1 MKLGAWGGDQVVC
14 VRGVTCAMI
23 GGKTSTNGFTLIVR
37 KFPNI
42 RTGKKDIWRLSLTS
56 FVLSFISSFP
66 LVLRL

>member
-14 VRGVTCAMI
+14 ERREVCGDRRENKHERFHNHSAQ
-23 GGKTSTNGFTLIVR
+23 S
-37 KFPNI
+37 PNI